1 MVAVRFTLQL
11 PIVKHYIT
19 WITTCASFFKQTRRE
34 SSWSCLKYPIKT
46 NGLPW
51 DTSFPILSLSI
62 PHIRLPIFAIDNKSK
77 SRFSNLTVF
86 FLIIQRMKNPFA
98 TCFYLYINYNPTNVI
113 KTLFRCSTMTLFLL
127 FYHDPFPLS
136 QWSIETN
143 FRKRAQTTFV
153 HRQYMHNS
161 MQNST
166 TKFHRLQRLS
176 NKISYLMIPGK
187 YCEQTSTAQLVCFG
201 TATRIKCRDPER
213 GAYQRATFL
222 K

>member
-1 MVAVRFTLQL
+1 MS
-11 PIVKHYIT
+11 
-19 WITTCASFFKQTRRE
+19 TCASFFKQTRRE

-113 KTLFRCSTMTLFLL
+113 KTLFRCSTITLFLL

-143 FRKRAQTTFV
+143 FRKRAQTTFFIANICITQCKIQQLNSIV
-153 HRQYMHNS
+153 CKGYPTKYRTWWYLENIASKHQQHNLFVLAPRRAS
-161 MQNST
+161 NVVI
-166 TKFHRLQRLS
+166 LS
-176 NKISYLMIPGK
+176 EAHI
-187 YCEQTSTAQLVCFG
+187 
-201 TATRIKCRDPER
+201 R
-213 GAYQRATFL
+213 GRRF
-222 K
+222 